1 MSWARSKG
9 APRNFLAFAPPDHHP
24 SLLCKEGLGE
34 VDCASNFIFKPSN
47 TPYKFFK
54 ISLFVFRIMCVAL
67 LYAWYRDLYPTLP
80 PLTKGRN
87 RLQAHRRSP
96 LHVKPDTCHLIL
108 SSTLF
113 RLAFTPEAI
122 MRYNR
127 AQ

>member
-1 MSWARSKG
+1 
-9 APRNFLAFAPPDHHP
+9 
-24 SLLCKEGLGE
+24 
-34 VDCASNFIFKPSN
+34 VSNFTFKSSN

-96 LHVKPDTCHLIL
+96 LTRETRHLSVDPCPRHSFVSL
-108 SSTLF
+108 LRKKRSMATRVLV
-113 RLAFTPEAI
+113 
-122 MRYNR
+122 
-127 AQ
+127 